1 MFVDWQNYVVTPIRL
16 TSVQINNKIFQLIG
30 IVSPEP
36 DDTETV
42 WRSIKS
48 DDRAM
53 VSFVYT
59 KHGFFF
65 IRALLMP
72 GTFLVCTVRVD
83 TRECVAAKAISAC
96 LHVRLT
102 ENERGESILLLF
114 GPVEKEKDGIY
125 ASQVLSPLL
134 GPIQPLGL
142 AFQTSQLQFG
152 AEFRLTG
159 SGLRLLRVHHTPPS
173 LHVLPTSMSIYAHND
188 QSLDQHHLQAEAAER
203 LAESRILEPLQIAD
217 VFACPFWESNWDL

>member
-125 ASQVLSPLL
+125 ASQ
-134 GPIQPLGL
+134 
-142 AFQTSQLQFG
+142 FG